1 MNVSPK
7 TEPTAAAAT
16 RPAATPLEYRSPATG
31 TPRVQRLA
39 HELKVAEALGG
50 AAVATKL
57 AVGVPLSLI
66 GPFLIASFLFIID
79 RRVQADVL
87 PGFGM
92 TLLLACAVVVP
103 WLMWLERRSR
113 GEFFLDAVRGE
124 TTPLGAS
131 SYGEYELQSAK
142 FGWYAWTEIALTG
155 PRLLWEAIDSLRG
168 HAPVD
173 QGFRL
178 VAAEVVVELLDAG
191 EGLPL
196 RKLVLPERPA
206 AMAQRVVAY
215 LVRCQWADVSSCKDR
230 VWLTSPVRARLARL

>member
-1 MNVSPK
+1 MNVQPK
-7 TEPTAAAAT
+7 SQPGVAVLN
-16 RPAATPLEYRSPATG
+16 RPAAAPLDYRSPATG
-31 TPRVQRLA
+31 TPRVQRIA

-66 GPFLIASFLFIID
+66 GPFVIASFLFAID
-79 RRVQADVL
+79 RRAQADSL
-87 PGFGM
+87 PAFGA
-92 TLLLACAVVVP
+92 TFLLACAVVVP

-113 GEFFLDAVRGE
+113 GEFFMDAVRGE
-124 TTPLGAS
+124 TTQLGAS

-155 PRLLWEAIDSLRG
+155 PRLLWEGIDSLRG
-168 HAPVD
+168 RAPVD

-178 VAAEVVVELLDAG
+178 LAAEVVVELLDAG

-196 RKLVLPERPA
+196 RKLARPERPA
-206 AMAQRVVAY
+206 PTVQRVVAY
-215 LVRCQWADVSSCKDR
+215 LVRCQWADLSSRKDR